1 MKIPKYEKIKTESE
15 NVPRLFELWNQII
28 NGSEEEN
35 KKEAG
40 K

>member
-1 MKIPKYEKIKTESE
+1 MKIQKYEKKTESE